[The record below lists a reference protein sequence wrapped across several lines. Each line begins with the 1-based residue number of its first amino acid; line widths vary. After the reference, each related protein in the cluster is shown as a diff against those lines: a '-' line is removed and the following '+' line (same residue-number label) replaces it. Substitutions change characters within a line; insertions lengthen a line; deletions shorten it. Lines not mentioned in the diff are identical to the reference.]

1 MRNGLH
7 ASSSNKHAREEI
19 RLLFPDYEFL
29 KTKPMPLHTSNQS
42 SMSLFNLNWY
52 HCSIQRKGRRR
63 GRRFQLELK
72 MICTILNHG
81 VRRLK

>member
-29 KTKPMPLHTSNQS
+29 QTKPMPFHTVNQS
-42 SMSLFNLNWY
+42 SMSLFNCNRSYL
-52 HCSIQRKGRRR
+52 SIQRK
-63 GRRFQLELK
+63 E
-72 MICTILNHG
+72 
-81 VRRLK
+81 